1 LSARVAVEYLLREDV
16 SVAVTNLQTNDGAPA
31 APMLDAVRAL
41 VPDIKAAADDIER
54 DRHLPRRVVDAM
66 ARAGVFR
73 LCVPRAVGGLE
84 ADPLTL
90 LRVIETLARAD
101 GSAGWCA
108 MIGATSGV
116 TSAYLRTDVAQ
127 EIYGDP
133 LIVTGGVFAPKGTA
147 VAVDGGYRVSGRW
160 PFASG
165 CEHCAW
171 LMGGSVIEENG
182 ELRRLANG
190 MPDARMML
198 FPASDVRIIDTW
210 AVAGLRGTGSHDI
223 AVSDIIVPHERSV
236 SLSSDRPC
244 HAGPLFVFPVFGLLA
259 LGIAAVA
266 LGIARSAIEELTALA
281 QDKTP
286 AGGRRRLADRS
297 MVQVDLAQAEAVLGA
312 ARAFVDEVVAETW
325 DAAVRDGAIATTQ
338 RARLRLAATHATSS
352 AAQVVDR
359 MYNAGGGTSVYTTSL
374 LQRHFRDVHV
384 ATQHLMVSPATYELV
399 GRVLF
404 GIDTDTSM
412 L

>member
-1 LSARVAVEYLLREDV
+1 
-16 SVAVTNLQTNDGAPA
+16 
-31 APMLDAVRAL
+31 

-84 ADPLTL
+84 ADPHTL

-116 TSAYLRTDVAQ
+116 TSAYLRSDVAQ

-147 VAVDGGYRVSGRW
+147 VAVDGGYRVTGRW

-190 MPDARMML
+190 TPDARMML

-223 AVSDIIVPHERSV
+223 AVSGIIVPHERSV
-236 SLSSDRPC
+236 SLLSDRPC

-286 AGGRRRLADRS
+286 AGSRRRLADRA
-297 MVQVDLAQAEAVLGA
+297 MAQVDLAQAEAAVGA

-325 DAAVRDGAIATTQ
+325 DAAARDGAIATTQ

-374 LQRHFRDVHV
+374 LQRQFRDVHV

-404 GIDTDTSM
+404 GIDADTSM